1 MFTLER
7 QNEIMEILK
16 KNKFISINE
25 LAKRFYISTASIRRD
40 LEKLEQQGLVKR
52 TYGGVMLVEGV
63 HAEIPLVV
71 REAEQKNAKLKIAQ
85 AAASLIRNQD
95 TVFFDS
101 STTTRQICGFLGDK
115 SNLTVITNGIRA
127 ISALAEYDNV
137 AVYGISGKLRH
148 HSLSMVGSQA
158 ESFVRDFWAS
168 KLFFSCTGLSM
179 SHGAMDYSDAEAEVR
194 KTMMNVCQKKIL
206 LVDHTKLERPAFYRI
221 CSFSDID
228 TVITDKKP
236 NEKWE
241 QLFMQNNIKLICV
254 ES

>member
-1 MFTLER
+1 
-7 QNEIMEILK
+7 
-16 KNKFISINE
+16 
-25 LAKRFYISTASIRRD
+25 
-40 LEKLEQQGLVKR
+40 
-52 TYGGVMLVEGV
+52 
-63 HAEIPLVV
+63 
-71 REAEQKNAKLKIAQ
+71 
-85 AAASLIRNQD
+85 
-95 TVFFDS
+95 
-101 STTTRQICGFLGDK
+101 
-115 SNLTVITNGIRA
+115 
-127 ISALAEYDNV
+127 
-137 AVYGISGKLRH
+137 
-148 HSLSMVGSQA
+148 
-158 ESFVRDFWAS
+158 
-168 KLFFSCTGLSM
+168 M

>member
-71 REAEQKNAKLKIAQ
+71 REAEQKNAKMKIAQ

-95 TVFFDS
+95 TVF
-101 STTTRQICGFLGDK
+101 STPRRRRGK
-115 SNLTVITNGIRA
+115 SAVFSA
-127 ISALAEYDNV
+127 INP
-137 AVYGISGKLRH
+137 I
-148 HSLSMVGSQA
+148 
-158 ESFVRDFWAS
+158 
-168 KLFFSCTGLSM
+168 
-179 SHGAMDYSDAEAEVR
+179 
-194 KTMMNVCQKKIL
+194 
-206 LVDHTKLERPAFYRI
+206 
-221 CSFSDID
+221 
-228 TVITDKKP
+228 
-236 NEKWE
+236 
-241 QLFMQNNIKLICV
+241 
-254 ES
+254 

>member
-16 KNKFISINE
+16 KNKFISINK
-25 LAKRFYISTASIRRD
+25 LAEHFYISTASIRRD

-71 REAEQKNAKLKIAQ
+71 REVEQKVEKTKIAQ
-85 AAASLIRNQD
+85 AAAALIKNQD
-95 TVFFDS
+95 TVFLDS
-101 STTTRQICGFLGDK
+101 STTTRQICSFLGDK

-127 ISALAEYDNV
+127 ISALAEYDNI
-137 AVYGISGKLRH
+137 AVYGVSGKLRH

-158 ESFVRDFWAS
+158 ESFVQDFWAS

-179 SHGAMDYSDAEAEVR
+179 RHGAMDYSDAEAEVR
-194 KTMMNVCQKKIL
+194 KTMMGV
-206 LVDHTKLERPAFYRI
+206 
-221 CSFSDID
+221 
-228 TVITDKKP
+228 
-236 NEKWE
+236 
-241 QLFMQNNIKLICV
+241 
-254 ES
+254 

>member
-71 REAEQKNAKLKIAQ
+71 REAEQKNAKMKIAQ

-179 SHGAMDYSDAEAEVR
+179 SHGAMAVSYTHLRAHE
-194 KTMMNVCQKKIL
+194 T
-206 LVDHTKLERPAFYRI
+206 
-221 CSFSDID
+221 
-228 TVITDKKP
+228 
-236 NEKWE
+236 
-241 QLFMQNNIKLICV
+241 
-254 ES
+254 

>member
-16 KNKFISINE
+16 KNKFISINK
-25 LAKRFYISTASIRRD
+25 LAEHFYISTASIRRD

-71 REAEQKNAKLKIAQ
+71 REVEQKVEKTKIAQ
-85 AAASLIRNQD
+85 AAAALIKNQD
-95 TVFFDS
+95 TVFLDS
-101 STTTRQICGFLGDK
+101 STTTRQICSFLGDK

-127 ISALAEYDNV
+127 ISALAEYDNI
-137 AVYGISGKLRH
+137 AVYGVSGKLRH

-158 ESFVRDFWAS
+158 ESFVQDFWAS

-179 SHGAMDYSDAEAEVR
+179 RHGAMDYSDAEAEVR
-194 KTMMNVCQKKIL
+194 KTVMGVCQQKIL
-206 LVDHTKLERPAFYRI
+206 LADHTKFERPAFYRI
-221 CSFSDID
+221 CSFSEID
-228 TVITDKKP
+228 TVITDQKP
-236 NEKWE
+236 SAEWE
-241 QLFMQNNIKLICV
+241 QLLMQNNIKLICV

>member
-16 KNKFISINE
+16 KNKFISINK
-25 LAKRFYISTASIRRD
+25 LAEHFYISTASIRRD
-40 LEKLEQQGLVKR
+40 LAKLEQQGLVKR

-71 REAEQKNAKLKIAQ
+71 REVEQKVEKTKIAQ
-85 AAASLIRNQD
+85 AAAALIKNQD
-95 TVFFDS
+95 TVFLDS
-101 STTTRQICGFLGDK
+101 STTTRQICSFLGDK

-127 ISALAEYDNV
+127 ISALAEYDNI
-137 AVYGISGKLRH
+137 AVYGVSGKLRH

-158 ESFVRDFWAS
+158 ESFVQDFWAS

-179 SHGAMDYSDAEAEVR
+179 RHGAMDYSDAEAEVR
-194 KTMMNVCQKKIL
+194 KTMMGVCQQKIL
-206 LVDHTKLERPAFYRI
+206 LADHTKFERPAFYRI
-221 CSFSDID
+221 CSFSEID
-228 TVITDKKP
+228 TVITDQKP
-236 NEKWE
+236 SAEWE
-241 QLFMQNNIKLICV
+241 QLLMQNNIKLICV

>member
-71 REAEQKNAKLKIAQ
+71 REAEQKNAKMKIAQ

-127 ISALAEYDNV
+127 ISALAEYMTMWRFMV
-137 AVYGISGKLRH
+137 FPASCATIPCRWLAARRRASSGIFGR
-148 HSLSMVGSQA
+148 Q
-158 ESFVRDFWAS
+158 
-168 KLFFSCTGLSM
+168 
-179 SHGAMDYSDAEAEVR
+179 
-194 KTMMNVCQKKIL
+194 
-206 LVDHTKLERPAFYRI
+206 
-221 CSFSDID
+221 SFSFPAQ
-228 TVITDKKP
+228 VFP
-236 NEKWE
+236 
-241 QLFMQNNIKLICV
+241 
-254 ES
+254 